1 MRYLIR
7 AFKYLAY
14 FMIFFILIVGLLF
27 IFSSQRKAGLSFTDL
42 FEEGSFPK
50 LAIFFVVIA
59 AVYPALGFQ
68 KRKLYL
74 NGDFSKYA
82 GVVHEAM
89 ESLGYALESE
99 DGDTVTYRLNS
110 GYGRATRM
118 WEDRITFSTNDNPV
132 IVEGIRKDLVR
143 IASAVN
149 FKIKEIE
156 PQEAEEM

>member
-1 MRYLIR
+1 MRYLVR
-7 AFKYLAY
+7 SLKYLAY
-14 FMIFFILIVGLLF
+14 FMIFFLIIVDVLW
-27 IFSSQRKAGLSFTDL
+27 IFSSQKQAGLSFSEL
-42 FEEGSFPK
+42 FEEGSLPK
-50 LAIFFVVIA
+50 LAIFFVAVA

-82 GVVHEAM
+82 GAVREAM
-89 ESLGYALESE
+89 ESLGYGLESE
-99 DGDTVTYRLNS
+99 EGDTVTYRLIS

-118 WEDRITFSTNDNPV
+118 WEDRITFTTSDNPV

-149 FKIKEIE
+149 FKIKELD
-156 PQEAEEM
+156 PQESEA

>member
-1 MRYLIR
+1 MRYLVR
-7 AFKYLAY
+7 SLKYLAY
-14 FMIFFILIVGLLF
+14 FMIFFIFIVGVIW
-27 IFSSQRKAGLSFTDL
+27 IFSSQKQAGLSFAEL
-42 FEEGSFPK
+42 FEEGSLPK
-50 LAIFFVVIA
+50 LAIFFIAVA

-82 GVVHEAM
+82 GAVREAM
-89 ESLGYALESE
+89 ESLGYELESE
-99 DGDTVTYRLNS
+99 EGGTVTYRVVS

-118 WEDRITFSTNDNPV
+118 WEDRITFTTSDNPV

-149 FKIKEIE
+149 FKIRELD
-156 PQEAEEM
+156 PQETEA